1 MASRDKSSVSSSI
14 THGVNVSF
22 PDDELYARLCYVA
35 DYFDWT
41 LVKTVRSIV
50 LRSLFDVHIGD
61 DLVLSDWRDPRL
73 NVENKK

>member
-1 MASRDKSSVSSSI
+1 MALPEKSSVNSSV

-22 PDDELYARLCYVA
+22 PDDEMYARLCYVA

-50 LRSLFDVHIGD
+50 IRSLSGVHIGD
-61 DLVLSDWRDPRL
+61 DLCLSDWRDPRL
-73 NVENKK
+73 DVKYKK